1 MGTQQ
6 LLLITL
12 AVVVVS
18 VLIAIGIVMFR
29 DQAASQN
36 LDSLSND
43 LVYLASQ
50 ARKYYHRP
58 SIMRGGNGSFGRMM
72 MSELMSRPTNQN
84 GTYSL
89 IPDPVPAGEQSCIFI
104 GIGKEIGSVNT
115 DFVKVTMQV
124 WPDSMVLVVD
134 N

>member
-29 DQAASQN
+29 DQAASHN
-36 LDSLSND
+36 RDSLSND
-43 LVYLASQ
+43 LVYFATQ

-58 SIMRGGNGSFGRMM
+58 AILRGGNGSFGGLM
-72 MSELMSRPTNQN
+72 MSELTTRPTNQN

-89 IPDPVPAGEQSCIFI
+89 VPDPVPAGEQSCIFI